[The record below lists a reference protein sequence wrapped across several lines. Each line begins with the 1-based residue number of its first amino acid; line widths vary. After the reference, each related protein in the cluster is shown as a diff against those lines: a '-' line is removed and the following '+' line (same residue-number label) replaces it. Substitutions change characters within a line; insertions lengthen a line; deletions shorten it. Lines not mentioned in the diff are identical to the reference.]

1 MLCWQGFGEKSQFY
15 DDVLYEKIKLI
26 SNFSRFAVRSLIGT
40 MVFDVIDEDRT
51 GLMSKPELFEY
62 LHKVL
67 FLQVQP
73 KP

>member
-1 MLCWQGFGEKSQFY
+1 
-15 DDVLYEKIKLI
+15 
-26 SNFSRFAVRSLIGT
+26 

-67 FLQVQP
+67 CLQVQP